1 MPDHQPHLFDRP
13 RNIRRVIHGLI
24 LIAALLLAAD
34 FVIHRPVSHELEAI
48 PGFYALYGFVGCVL
62 LVLIAT
68 QIRKRV
74 MRPEDYYHKHDSR
87 EPADEHD

>member
-1 MPDHQPHLFDRP
+1 MPDQQPHLFDRP
-13 RNIRRVIHGLI
+13 RNVRRVIHGLI

-34 FVIHRPVSHELEAI
+34 FIVHRHVSHELEAI

-62 LVLIAT
+62 LVLIAA

-74 MRPEDYYHKHDSR
+74 MRPEDYYR
-87 EPADEHD
+87 ERAPRKPIDEHD